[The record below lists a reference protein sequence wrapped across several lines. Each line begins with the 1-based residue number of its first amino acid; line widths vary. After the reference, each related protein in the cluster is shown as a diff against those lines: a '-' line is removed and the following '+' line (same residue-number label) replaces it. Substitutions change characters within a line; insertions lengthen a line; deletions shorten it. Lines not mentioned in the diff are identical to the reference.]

1 MKHFIAFMFAFSV
14 FAVSYAQRTCINANT
29 LNLRS
34 QPNTSS
40 AIIQPLTRGT
50 EVQVL
55 YKENTEWSYISASG
69 KKGYVFHQYLAN
81 CSNSENYGGYTAPK
95 TSTNTNTNNNN
106 RNNNGTYPINNAPT
120 YSSTVYICNSK
131 SAYAY
136 HKNHNCN
143 GLGRCK
149 AGVSQTTSSN
159 ASSIGYQPCKICY

>member
-1 MKHFIAFMFAFSV
+1 MKHFLAFMFAFSV

-40 AIIQPLTRGT
+40 TIIQPLTRGT
-50 EVQVL
+50 EVQIL
-55 YKENTEWSYISASG
+55 YKENAEWSYISVGG

-81 CSNSENYGGYTAPK
+81 CSNNENGYTAPK
-95 TSTNTNTNNNN
+95 TSSNSGTNNN
-106 RNNNGTYPINNAPT
+106 RNSNGTYPSNTTQSYNT
-120 YSSTVYICNSK
+120 TVYICNSK

-136 HKNHNCN
+136 HKDHSCR

-149 AGVSQTTSSN
+149 AGISQTTSSN